1 MRVPSSGS
9 VSEST
14 ALPEKHEVV
23 SDHFRFKLPD
33 RVCIHHKGP
42 PPPHRGSP
50 RDLSTINPKLDILLT
65 EPLISHGRLKT
76 YGLAGVKSRPSLG

>member
-33 RVCIHHKGP
+33 RVCIHHTQGAAAASSQRKP
-42 PPPHRGSP
+42 QGSVNHQP
-50 RDLSTINPKLDILLT
+50 
-65 EPLISHGRLKT
+65 E
-76 YGLAGVKSRPSLG
+76 A